1 MKVLFYVPS
10 IAFGGGESYI
20 LNLIKETEVKYQY
33 NIRVLTACS
42 ELYILL
48 KELRLDVK
56 LIATSP
62 SLSLKMFLGLI
73 TLNLEIKKIN
83 PDIVFLNGLPES
95 GAMARF
101 ILAPKARKV
110 VVCHS
115 NEYWLNDDTWS
126 LKKLI
131 RKTVSSNFLR
141 YLNKVIVITEEA
153 ANSLRENKLF
163 KCDLEK
169 IYNGIPLVNIEG
181 SPEIS
186 HPPVFGRISRL
197 CEGKG
202 NEMLIRATARIIN
215 SGTDIKLVVAGN
227 GEQLALLKA
236 IALQLGIES
245 NVNFIG
251 HVEPDTFFSK
261 INCMVS
267 PSDMEALP
275 TVISE
280 AMSCNTPIISTCV
293 GGVPEMLEHMVSGY
307 LIPPKD
313 EDKLVE
319 AMIFY
324 LDNKEKFELY
334 SNNAF
339 VSFTNKF
346 SIEASTLKTWNF
358 INEKI

>member
-20 LNLIKETEVKYQY
+20 INLIKETGEKYQY

-42 ELYILL
+42 ELYRLL
-48 KELRLDVK
+48 KKLKFDVK

-62 SLSLKMFLGLI
+62 SLSPKMFFGLMM
-73 TLNLEIKKIN
+73 LNVEIRKTN

-101 ILAPKARKV
+101 ILAPNSIKV

-115 NEYWLNDDTWS
+115 NEYWLNNDTWS
-126 LKKLI
+126 IKKLI
-131 RKTVSSNFLR
+131 RKTISSNFLK
-141 YLNKVIVITEEA
+141 YLDKVIVITEEA
-153 ANSLRENKLF
+153 AKSLRGNNLF
-163 KCDLEK
+163 RCDLEK
-169 IYNGIPLVNIEG
+169 IYNGIPLVDIEG
-181 SPEIS
+181 SHEVR

-202 NEMLIRATARIIN
+202 NEMLIRATARII
-215 SGTDIKLVVAGN
+215 SRGIDVRLVVAGN
-227 GEQLALLKA
+227 GEQFALLKA
-236 IALQLGIES
+236 ITIQLGIES
-245 NVNFIG
+245 NVSFIG
-251 HVEPDTFFSK
+251 HVEPDSFFSK
-261 INCMVS
+261 IDCMVS

-280 AMSCNTPIISTCV
+280 AMSCQIPIISTCV

-324 LDNKEKFELY
+324 LDNKDKFECY
-334 SNNAF
+334 ASNAF
-339 VSFTNKF
+339 ISFTNKF
-346 SIEASTLKTWNF
+346 SIEASTLKTWKF
-358 INEKI
+358 INDRI